1 MSLFI
6 PFKIAFGKSN
16 FKKQKKNSDEIV
28 HFAYFDGLGQ
38 IFKNWLLH
46 FQKLWQLWHCP
57 QNWQKRFHLQSIR
70 TKMSDNDEPILL
82 LPKVHDLWP
91 SHGMYPTLPKRSLEK
106 ISNLCWW
113 QVLEVPQSSVH
124 HFNLKKSKVV
134 TKTKSSIWNCRQHHP
149 CPFEIKIKL
158 NEKFTIW
165 LLSANPRKS
174 STRDKIQ
181 ILVFFV
187 LWQCY
192 RCDILKI
199 HQFQS
204 MR

>member
-16 FKKQKKNSDEIV
+16 FKKKKKFGWNCSLCL
-28 HFAYFDGLGQ
+28 FRWPWP
-38 IFKNWLLH
+38 N
-46 FQKLWQLWHCP
+46 FQKLTIALSETVTTVTLSSKLTKKVSFTIDSD
-57 QNWQKRFHLQSIR
+57 QNVGQWWTNRLVAKSSWFVTLSWNVSHTSLAAIR
-70 TKMSDNDEPILL
+70 KNFRIML
-82 LPKVHDLWP
+82 V
-91 SHGMYPTLPKRSLEK
+91 Y
-106 ISNLCWW
+106 
-113 QVLEVPQSSVH
+113 EVP
-124 HFNLKKSKVV
+124 LY
-134 TKTKSSIWNCRQHHP
+134 TISIWKNPKLSPRLSHRHQSCRQHHP

-158 NEKFTIW
+158 NEKFTIC